1 MVTSRTGTGQWK
13 RVVKER
19 RRIDQ
24 ERGLTNCPHCGVWLN
39 WEQGRLPNSA
49 EVDHI
54 IPHSLGGPDT
64 LANSQTLCRL
74 SNQQLGNKRPRKGF
88 SKPHIANPTTTV
100 DW

>member
-24 ERGLTNCPHCGVWLN
+24 ERGLTHCPRCRVRLN
-39 WEQGRLPNSA
+39 WDEGRQPNSA
-49 EVDHI
+49 ETDHI
-54 IPHSLGGPDT
+54 IPHALGGPDT
-64 LANSQTLCRL
+64 LSNSQTLCRL
-74 SNQQLGNKRPRKGF
+74 CNQQLGNKRRKGR
-88 SKPHIANPTTTV
+88 PRPAIANPVTTV